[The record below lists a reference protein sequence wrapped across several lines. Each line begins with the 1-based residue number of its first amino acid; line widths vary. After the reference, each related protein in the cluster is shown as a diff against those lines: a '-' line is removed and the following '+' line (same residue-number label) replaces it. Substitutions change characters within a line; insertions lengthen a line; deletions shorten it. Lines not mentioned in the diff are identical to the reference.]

1 MSIREAVPADV
12 PAMLAIYAEYVTQ
25 TAVSFEYEVP
35 SEAEFTRRL
44 TEHTAVYPWLVW
56 EEDGRV
62 LGYCYAGRAFERA
75 AYAWNAEIS
84 CYLAHEAQ
92 HRGIGR
98 QLYAR
103 VEELLRRQG
112 CRKVFAIVTSAN
124 ELSLAFHRAIGYRDA
139 ACFRQVGSDCSNFA
153 VRDQIIADAALVV
166 PCIFN
171 QHGWPSFW
179 CGVAKFCVRICGG
192 CGRGRNSLSSR

>member
-92 HRGIGR
+92 HRGTGGALCR
-98 QLYAR
+98 HRGAAAASRAR
-103 VEELLRRQG
+103 KGSSPSSHPQ
-112 CRKVFAIVTSAN
+112 TSVPRFPPR
-124 ELSLAFHRAIGYRDA
+124 LGYRDA
-139 ACFRQVGSDCSNFA
+139 APFPA
-153 VRDQIIADAALVV
+153 
-166 PCIFN
+166 
-171 QHGWPSFW
+171 
-179 CGVAKFCVRICGG
+179 
-192 CGRGRNSLSSR
+192 GRL

>member
-44 TEHTAVYPWLVW
+44 AEHNTVYPWLVW
-56 EEDGRV
+56 EEDNRV

-103 VEELLRRQG
+103 VEELLCRQG
-112 CRKVFAIVTSAN
+112 
-124 ELSLAFHRAIGYRDA
+124 AIGYRDA
-139 ACFRQVGSDCSNFA
+139 ACFRQVGYKFGRWYDVTWLEKSLC
-153 VRDQIIADAALVV
+153 
-166 PCIFN
+166 PP
-171 QHGWPSFW
+171 GEPSEFPISW
-179 CGVAKFCVRICGG
+179 KEV
-192 CGRGRNSLSSR
+192 L

>member
-44 TEHTAVYPWLVW
+44 AEHNTVYPWLVW
-56 EEDGRV
+56 EEDNRV

-92 HRGIGR
+92 HRGIAMPAWRSCCAGR
-98 QLYAR
+98 AAERSSPSSHPQ
-103 VEELLRRQG
+103 
-112 CRKVFAIVTSAN
+112 TSR
-124 ELSLAFHRAIGYRDA
+124 LSHSTAPSATAMPPISGRSA
-139 ACFRQVGSDCSNFA
+139 SNSA
-153 VRDQIIADAALVV
+153 
-166 PCIFN
+166 
-171 QHGWPSFW
+171 
-179 CGVAKFCVRICGG
+179 GG
-192 CGRGRNSLSSR
+192 TT

>member
-103 VEELLRRQG
+103 IEELLCRQG
-112 CRKVFAIVTSAN
+112 LPEGLRRRHIRKRAVPRIPPRHRLPRCRPFPA
-124 ELSLAFHRAIGYRDA
+124 
-139 ACFRQVGSDCSNFA
+139 
-153 VRDQIIADAALVV
+153 
-166 PCIFN
+166 
-171 QHGWPSFW
+171 
-179 CGVAKFCVRICGG
+179 
-192 CGRGRNSLSSR
+192 GRL

>member
-75 AYAWNAEIS
+75 LPMRGMPKSPAIS
-84 CYLAHEAQ
+84 PT
-92 HRGIGR
+92 
-98 QLYAR
+98 
-103 VEELLRRQG
+103 RRS
-112 CRKVFAIVTSAN
+112 T
-124 ELSLAFHRAIGYRDA
+124 A
-139 ACFRQVGSDCSNFA
+139 ASGGSSMPA
-153 VRDQIIADAALVV
+153 
-166 PCIFN
+166 
-171 QHGWPSFW
+171 
-179 CGVAKFCVRICGG
+179 
-192 CGRGRNSLSSR
+192 

>member
-103 VEELLRRQG
+103 IEELLRRQG
-112 CRKVFAIVTSAN
+112 IEHVLVTCATGNRRQSGENTNPWYGRA
-124 ELSLAFHRAIGYRDA
+124 ELP
-139 ACFRQVGSDCSNFA
+139 
-153 VRDQIIADAALVV
+153 VREAEEEWE
-166 PCIFN
+166 P
-171 QHGWPSFW
+171 GE
-179 CGVAKFCVRICGG
+179 
-192 CGRGRNSLSSR
+192 

>member
-103 VEELLRRQG
+103 IEELLRRQG
-112 CRKVFAIVTSAN
+112 LPEGLRRRHIRKRAVPRFPSRHRLPRCPPISGRSAINSA
-124 ELSLAFHRAIGYRDA
+124 
-139 ACFRQVGSDCSNFA
+139 
-153 VRDQIIADAALVV
+153 
-166 PCIFN
+166 
-171 QHGWPSFW
+171 
-179 CGVAKFCVRICGG
+179 GG
-192 CGRGRNSLSSR
+192 TM

>member
-44 TEHTAVYPWLVW
+44 AEHTAVYPWLVW

-103 VEELLRRQG
+103 IEELLRRQG
-112 CRKVFAIVTSAN
+112 IEHVLVTCATGNRRQSGENTNPWYGRA
-124 ELSLAFHRAIGYRDA
+124 ELP
-139 ACFRQVGSDCSNFA
+139 
-153 VRDQIIADAALVV
+153 VREAEEEWE
-166 PCIFN
+166 P
-171 QHGWPSFW
+171 GE
-179 CGVAKFCVRICGG
+179 
-192 CGRGRNSLSSR
+192 

>member
-92 HRGIGR
+92 H
-98 QLYAR
+98 
-103 VEELLRRQG
+103 
-112 CRKVFAIVTSAN
+112 
-124 ELSLAFHRAIGYRDA
+124 
-139 ACFRQVGSDCSNFA
+139 GSSMPA
-153 VRDQIIADAALVV
+153 
-166 PCIFN
+166 
-171 QHGWPSFW
+171 
-179 CGVAKFCVRICGG
+179 
-192 CGRGRNSLSSR
+192 

>member
-103 VEELLRRQG
+103 IEELLRRQG
-112 CRKVFAIVTSAN
+112 CPEGLRHRHIRKRAVPRFPPR
-124 ELSLAFHRAIGYRDA
+124 HRLPRCRPFPA
-139 ACFRQVGSDCSNFA
+139 
-153 VRDQIIADAALVV
+153 
-166 PCIFN
+166 
-171 QHGWPSFW
+171 
-179 CGVAKFCVRICGG
+179 
-192 CGRGRNSLSSR
+192 GRL

>member
-112 CRKVFAIVTSAN
+112 IEHILVTCATGNRRQSGENTNPWYGRA
-124 ELSLAFHRAIGYRDA
+124 ELP
-139 ACFRQVGSDCSNFA
+139 
-153 VRDQIIADAALVV
+153 VREAEEEWE
-166 PCIFN
+166 P
-171 QHGWPSFW
+171 GE
-179 CGVAKFCVRICGG
+179 
-192 CGRGRNSLSSR
+192 

>member
-56 EEDGRV
+56 EEDNRV

-103 VEELLRRQG
+103 IEELLRRQG
-112 CRKVFAIVTSAN
+112 IEHVLVTCATGNRRQSGENTNPWYGRA
-124 ELSLAFHRAIGYRDA
+124 ELP
-139 ACFRQVGSDCSNFA
+139 
-153 VRDQIIADAALVV
+153 VREAEEEWE
-166 PCIFN
+166 P
-171 QHGWPSFW
+171 GE
-179 CGVAKFCVRICGG
+179 
-192 CGRGRNSLSSR
+192 

>member
-103 VEELLRRQG
+103 IEELLRRQG
-112 CRKVFAIVTSAN
+112 IEHVLVTGATRNRRQSGENTNPWYGRA
-124 ELSLAFHRAIGYRDA
+124 ELP
-139 ACFRQVGSDCSNFA
+139 
-153 VRDQIIADAALVV
+153 VREAEEEWD
-166 PCIFN
+166 P
-171 QHGWPSFW
+171 GE
-179 CGVAKFCVRICGG
+179 
-192 CGRGRNSLSSR
+192 

>member
-62 LGYCYAGRAFERA
+62 LGYCYAGRAFDRA

-84 CYLAHEAQ
+84 CYLAHEVQ
-92 HRGIGR
+92 HRG
-98 QLYAR
+98 
-103 VEELLRRQG
+103 
-112 CRKVFAIVTSAN
+112 
-124 ELSLAFHRAIGYRDA
+124 IGYRDA
-139 ACFRQVGSDCSNFA
+139 AHFRQVGFKFGRWYDVTWLEKSLC
-153 VRDQIIADAALVV
+153 
-166 PCIFN
+166 PP
-171 QHGWPSFW
+171 GEPSEFPISW
-179 CGVAKFCVRICGG
+179 KEV
-192 CGRGRNSLSSR
+192 L

>member
-44 TEHTAVYPWLVW
+44 AEHCAVYPWLVW
-56 EEDGRV
+56 EEDDRV

-103 VEELLRRQG
+103 VEELL
-112 CRKVFAIVTSAN
+112 
-124 ELSLAFHRAIGYRDA
+124 AFR
-139 ACFRQVGSDCSNFA
+139 
-153 VRDQIIADAALVV
+153 
-166 PCIFN
+166 
-171 QHGWPSFW
+171 
-179 CGVAKFCVRICGG
+179 
-192 CGRGRNSLSSR
+192 

>member
-103 VEELLRRQG
+103 IEELLCRQG
-112 CRKVFAIVTSAN
+112 CPEGLRRRHIRKRAVPRIPPR
-124 ELSLAFHRAIGYRDA
+124 HRLPRCRPFPA
-139 ACFRQVGSDCSNFA
+139 
-153 VRDQIIADAALVV
+153 
-166 PCIFN
+166 
-171 QHGWPSFW
+171 
-179 CGVAKFCVRICGG
+179 
-192 CGRGRNSLSSR
+192 GRL

>member
-103 VEELLRRQG
+103 IEELLCRQAAG
-112 CRKVFAIVTSAN
+112 RSSPSSHPQTSRPR
-124 ELSLAFHRAIGYRDA
+124 FHRAIGYRDA
-139 ACFRQVGSDCSNFA
+139 ACFRQVGTSSA
-153 VRDQIIADAALVV
+153 
-166 PCIFN
+166 
-171 QHGWPSFW
+171 
-179 CGVAKFCVRICGG
+179 GG
-192 CGRGRNSLSSR
+192 TM

>member
-1 MSIREAVPADV
+1 MSIREAVSADV

-103 VEELLRRQG
+103 VEELLRRQAAE
-112 CRKVFAIVTSAN
+112 RSSPSSHPQTS
-124 ELSLAFHRAIGYRDA
+124 
-139 ACFRQVGSDCSNFA
+139 C
-153 VRDQIIADAALVV
+153 
-166 PCIFN
+166 P
-171 QHGWPSFW
+171 
-179 CGVAKFCVRICGG
+179 
-192 CGRGRNSLSSR
+192 SLSTAPSATAMPPASGRSAINSAGGTM

>member
-62 LGYCYAGRAFERA
+62 LGYCYAGAPLSALPTRGMPKSPAISPTRRSTA
-75 AYAWNAEIS
+75 AS
-84 CYLAHEAQ
+84 
-92 HRGIGR
+92 G
-98 QLYAR
+98 
-103 VEELLRRQG
+103 
-112 CRKVFAIVTSAN
+112 
-124 ELSLAFHRAIGYRDA
+124 
-139 ACFRQVGSDCSNFA
+139 GSSMPA
-153 VRDQIIADAALVV
+153 
-166 PCIFN
+166 
-171 QHGWPSFW
+171 
-179 CGVAKFCVRICGG
+179 
-192 CGRGRNSLSSR
+192 

>member
-1 MSIREAVPADV
+1 MSIRGAVPADV

-103 VEELLRRQG
+103 
-112 CRKVFAIVTSAN
+112 
-124 ELSLAFHRAIGYRDA
+124 DA
-139 ACFRQVGSDCSNFA
+139 AHFRQVGYKFGRWYDVTWLEKFLC
-153 VRDQIIADAALVV
+153 
-166 PCIFN
+166 PP
-171 QHGWPSFW
+171 GEPSEFPISW
-179 CGVAKFCVRICGG
+179 KEV
-192 CGRGRNSLSSR
+192 L

>member
-44 TEHTAVYPWLVW
+44 AEHTAVYPWLVW

-103 VEELLRRQG
+103 IEELLRRQG
-112 CRKVFAIVTSAN
+112 LAGRSSPSSHPQTSR
-124 ELSLAFHRAIGYRDA
+124 LSHSTAPSATAMPPISGRSA
-139 ACFRQVGSDCSNFA
+139 SNSA
-153 VRDQIIADAALVV
+153 
-166 PCIFN
+166 
-171 QHGWPSFW
+171 
-179 CGVAKFCVRICGG
+179 GG
-192 CGRGRNSLSSR
+192 TM